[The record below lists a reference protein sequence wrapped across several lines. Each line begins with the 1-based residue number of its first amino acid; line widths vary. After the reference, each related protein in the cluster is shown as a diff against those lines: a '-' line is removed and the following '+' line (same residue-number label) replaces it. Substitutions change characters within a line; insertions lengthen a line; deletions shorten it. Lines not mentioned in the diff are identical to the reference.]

1 MHDRAQSRPLPGE
14 LGLWVFI
21 FSDLGLFALY
31 FALTAWDMRMDSA
44 TFQQGRDGL
53 NLTLGMVNTVV
64 LLTGSWAVAMGTRV
78 VSGGRQAARYLQLAA
93 LTGIVFLGVKFFEYD
108 HLVSRGH
115 TIGQDAFHTWYFFL
129 TGFHAFHVIAAV
141 AFLLVV
147 AARYRGEDQPGHV
160 LTEAAGCYWHLV
172 DLLWIG
178 IFLMLY
184 LL

>member
-1 MHDRAQSRPLPGE
+1 MRDAAQTRSLPGE

-21 FSDLGLFALY
+21 FADFGLFALY
-31 FALTAWDMRMDSA
+31 FALTAWDMRSDPA
-44 TFQQGRDGL
+44 TFQQGRAGL
-53 NLTLGMVNTVV
+53 NLTLGMMNTVV

-78 VSGGRQAARYLQLAA
+78 VSDGRQAARYLQLAA
-93 LTGIVFLGVKFFEYD
+93 LTGVIFLAVKFFEYD
-108 HLVSRGH
+108 HAVSLGH
-115 TIGQDAFHTWYFFL
+115 TVGENRFFTWYFFL

-141 AFLLVV
+141 VFLVIV
-147 AARYRGEDQPGHV
+147 ASRFRGEEQPGHV

-178 IFLMLY
+178 IFLLLY

>member
-1 MHDRAQSRPLPGE
+1 MRDKVQARALPGE

-21 FSDLGLFALY
+21 FADLGLFALY
-31 FALTAWDMRMDSA
+31 FALAAWDMRSDMA
-44 TFQQGRDGL
+44 IFEQGRAGL

-78 VSGGRQAARYLQLAA
+78 VADGRQAARYLQLAA
-93 LTGIVFLGVKFFEYD
+93 VTGLIFLGVKFFEYD
-108 HLVSRGH
+108 HLVSAGR
-115 TIGQDAFHTWYFFL
+115 TIDQDVFHTWYFFL

-141 AFLLVV
+141 VFLWIV
-147 AARYRGEDQPGHV
+147 AARFRGEDQPGHV

-178 IFLMLY
+178 IFLVLY

>member
-1 MHDRAQSRPLPGE
+1 MRTAAQNRSLPGE
-14 LGLWVFI
+14 LGLWLFI
-21 FSDLGLFALY
+21 FADLGLFALY
-31 FALTAWDMRMDSA
+31 FALAAWDMRADA
-44 TFQQGRDGL
+44 AIFQQGKAGL

-78 VSGGRQAARYLQLAA
+78 VSDGRQAARYLQLAA
-93 LTGIVFLGVKFFEYD
+93 LTGVIFLGVKFFEYH
-108 HLVSRGH
+108 HLVSQGH
-115 TIGQDAFHTWYFFL
+115 TVGDDAFHTWYFFL

-141 AFLLVV
+141 VFLLIV
-147 AARYRGEDQPGHV
+147 AARFRGENQPGHV
-160 LTEAAGCYWHLV
+160 LVEGAGCYWHLV